1 MTNICIER
9 MTTNRLSIALQYAT
23 PHNNTNRCTDT
34 EVTSLMYA
42 TDMLLKN
49 GFGSQDIYT

>member
-1 MTNICIER
+1 MIDICIER
-9 MTTNRLSIALQYAT
+9 MTTSRLSIALQYAT
-23 PHNNTNRCTDT
+23 PHNNTNRCTDI
-34 EVTSLMYA
+34 EVTSLGYA